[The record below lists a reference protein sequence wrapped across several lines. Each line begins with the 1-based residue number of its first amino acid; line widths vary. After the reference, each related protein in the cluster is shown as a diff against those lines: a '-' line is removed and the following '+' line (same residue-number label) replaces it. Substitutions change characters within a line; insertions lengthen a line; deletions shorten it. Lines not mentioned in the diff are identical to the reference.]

1 VRVLVTGHDGYI
13 GSVLVPL
20 VQRAG
25 HDVVG
30 FDSGLFSDCSMGAE
44 SEPVASLRKDI
55 RDAEVSDL
63 VGFDAV
69 MHLAGISNDPLGDL
83 NPGCTYDIN
92 LHASVDLA
100 RCAREAGVPRFI
112 FSSSCSVYGASSP
125 DDVLDESAPF
135 RPVTPYGDS
144 KVRVEEEVSK
154 LASDGFSP
162 TYLRNAT
169 AYGASPR
176 LRGDLVVNNL
186 AGWAFTTG
194 KVFIKGD
201 GTAWRPLVHIEDISR
216 AFLAALEAPR
226 EAIHNEAFNVGR
238 ADENYRISEV
248 ASLVEEIIE
257 GSEVTYAEG
266 GGPDKRC
273 YRIDCSKIERVLPA
287 YQPQWTV
294 REGIEQLYS
303 AYRADSLVQADLEGS
318 RYLRIKR
325 VMQLLDEGRLDAN
338 LRWLDSTVSA

>member
-1 VRVLVTGHDGYI
+1 MRVLVTGHDGYI
-13 GSVLVPL
+13 GTVLVPL
-20 VQRAG
+20 LLEAG
-25 HDVVG
+25 HEVVG
-30 FDSGLFSDCSMGAE
+30 YDSGLFRDCSMAE
-44 SEPVASLRKDI
+44 QRHEVPALWKDV
-55 RDAEVSDL
+55 RDAEPGDFD
-63 VGFDAV
+63 GFDAV

-83 NPGCTYDIN
+83 NPDCTYDIN

-100 RCAREAGVPRFI
+100 RCAREAGVPRFL

-144 KVRVEEEVSK
+144 KVRVEEELSK
-154 LASDGFSP
+154 LASSDFSP

-186 AGWAFTTG
+186 TGWAFTTG
-194 KVFIKGD
+194 QVYIKGD
-201 GTAWRPLVHIEDISR
+201 GTPWRPLVHIQDISR

-226 EAIHNEAFNVGR
+226 DAVHDEAFNVGR
-238 ADENYRISEV
+238 GQENYRVREV
-248 ASLVEEIIE
+248 AELVEEIVP
-257 GSEVTYAEG
+257 GSTVTYAEG

-273 YRIDCSKIERVLPA
+273 YRIDCSKIEAVLPA
-287 YQPQWTV
+287 FQPTWTV
-294 REGIEQLYS
+294 RAGIEELYQ
-303 AYRADSLVQADLEGS
+303 AYQTAGLTQQDLEGS

-325 VMQLLDEGRLDAN
+325 VLQLTEEGRIDAE
-338 LRWLDSTVSA
+338 LRWREREG